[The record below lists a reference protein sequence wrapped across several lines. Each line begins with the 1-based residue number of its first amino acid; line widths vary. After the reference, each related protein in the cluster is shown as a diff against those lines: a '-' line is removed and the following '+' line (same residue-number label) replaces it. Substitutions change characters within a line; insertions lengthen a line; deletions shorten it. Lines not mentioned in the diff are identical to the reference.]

1 MIASQRTADS
11 LRHFNAQSLRD
22 YAHQAEFRYQ
32 ETLSGDSWWDRFV
45 RWFWEML
52 DALLGSEYS
61 RPFITYGAILLLSGL
76 LIFLILKAA
85 GLDLLVFGRASKA
98 IPALQNAD
106 AEDIHLIDFNQEIH
120 RAVNAGDYRLAVR
133 MFYLR
138 LLKQLSDRNEI
149 IWSPDKTNRTYITE
163 IQDTG
168 RSARFK
174 KLTQEF
180 ERAWYG
186 EIDPAPGDFKR
197 IVADFENFNSSPA

>member
-1 MIASQRTADS
+1 MKASQGTADS

-22 YAHQAEFRYQ
+22 YARQAEFRYQ
-32 ETLSGDSWWDRFV
+32 ETLSGDSWWDRFL
-45 RWFWEML
+45 RWFWETL
-52 DALLGSEYS
+52 DTLLGNEYG
-61 RPFITYGAILLLSGL
+61 RPLITYGAILLLTGL
-76 LIFLILKAA
+76 LIFLILKAT

-98 IPALQNAD
+98 IPVPPD
-106 AEDIHLIDFNQEIH
+106 AGTEDIHLIDFNQEIH
-120 RAVNAGDYRLAVR
+120 RAVDAGNYRLAVR

-149 IWSPDKTNRTYITE
+149 TWSPDKTNRTYITE
-163 IQDTG
+163 IQDAG

-186 EIDPAPGDFKR
+186 EIGPEPGDFKR
-197 IVADFENFNSSPA
+197 IAADFENFNSQPA